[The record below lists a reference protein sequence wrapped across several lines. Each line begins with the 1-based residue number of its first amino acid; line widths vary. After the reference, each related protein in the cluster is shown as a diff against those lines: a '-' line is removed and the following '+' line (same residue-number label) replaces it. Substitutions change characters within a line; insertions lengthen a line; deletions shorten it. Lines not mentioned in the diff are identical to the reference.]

1 MTRKR
6 LNTSNTPA
14 EGVTVNVTFFI
25 FCDISGISAVII
37 TKMLVFKL
45 KKSKFE
51 FAFPEVLRT
60 VLFSI
65 KTIVTEGGEI

>member
-1 MTRKR
+1 M
-6 LNTSNTPA
+6 
-14 EGVTVNVTFFI
+14 TFFI

-51 FAFPEVLRT
+51 FVFPEVLRT